1 MPSLFKPDT
10 SDIALKKSAFQGYI
24 AIFRTL
30 YYILEQ
36 PAKLENKQLNIRN
49 FKVKSPRMVR
59 KMKLLLD
66 EMYAGLKEYFET
78 LGYEV
83 LTAQEAGLR
92 SAKDKDIVEY
102 AGKNGLILVT
112 QDQKP
117 AELAEL
123 TGVKYVL
130 ISNALIA
137 KIADKK
143 IKEKYMQ

>member
-1 MPSLFKPDT
+1 
-10 SDIALKKSAFQGYI
+10 
-24 AIFRTL
+24 
-30 YYILEQ
+30 
-36 PAKLENKQLNIRN
+36 
-49 FKVKSPRMVR
+49 
-59 KMKLLLD
+59 MKLQLD

-83 LTAQEAGLR
+83 LTAQEVGLR

-137 KIADKK
+137 KIADEK
-143 IKEKYMQ
+143 IKEKYKPQNP